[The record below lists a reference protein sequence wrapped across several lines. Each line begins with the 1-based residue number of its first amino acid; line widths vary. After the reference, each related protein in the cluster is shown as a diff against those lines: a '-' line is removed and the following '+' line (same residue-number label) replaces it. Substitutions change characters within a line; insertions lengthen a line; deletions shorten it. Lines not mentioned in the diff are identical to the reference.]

1 MIEYRYMT
9 NNILFENL
17 AELIPSKL
25 MDELY
30 TKICSVDNRY
40 YDEILRL
47 KIDKYI
53 KKNFNNTIEYKIFRN
68 RTNPYY
74 RIVFGIDNT
83 IYKIFININTN
94 YKIHQAFQSGINNGF
109 FKNITEIDKFIYLN
123 NVVIGYIMPKYTL
136 FKDKYKKLTKKL
148 YYRKYIFR
156 FPDKFFKRSENL
168 DIKIHDEIINNN
180 NEYDESF
187 GSIKIYEEGRWT
199 VWSLPSN
206 YLQLYK
212 QLLDNTQSSGIVH
225 TDFIFSNIGVN
236 KDNKCYLYDLESLMY
251 LRNCNSH
258 ILKKYYST
266 LPKYYSKYL
275 LKPLNI

>member
-1 MIEYRYMT
+1 MA

-40 YDEILRL
+40 YDERLRS
-47 KIDKYI
+47 KIDKYMI
-53 KKNFNNTIEYKIFRN
+53 KNFNNTIEYKIFRN

-74 RIVFGIDNT
+74 HIVFGIDNT

-94 YKIHQAFQSGINNGF
+94 YKIHQAFQSGINKGF
-109 FKNITEIDKFIYLN
+109 FENITEIDKFIYLN

-180 NEYDESF
+180 DDESF
-187 GSIKIYEEGRWT
+187 GSIKIYENGGWT

-212 QLLDNTQSSGIVH
+212 QLLDNTQSSGIVY

-251 LRNCNSH
+251 LRDCNSY

-266 LPKYYSKYL
+266 LPKYYAKYL
-275 LKPLNI
+275 LSCN

>member
-1 MIEYRYMT
+1 MA

-40 YDEILRL
+40 YDEILRS
-47 KIDKYI
+47 KIDKYNI
-53 KKNFNNTIEYKIFRN
+53 KNFNNTIEYKIFRN

-74 RIVFGIDNT
+74 HIVFGIDNT
-83 IYKIFININTN
+83 IYKIFININTK

-136 FKDKYKKLTKKL
+136 FKDKYKKLFKKL
-148 YYRKYIFR
+148 YLKKKTERRLVHRDYIFQ

-180 NEYDESF
+180 NDESF
-187 GSIKIYEEGRWT
+187 GSIKIYENGVWI

-251 LRNCNSH
+251 LRDCNSY

-266 LPKYYSKYL
+266 LPKYYAKYL
-275 LKPLNI
+275 LNK